1 MINGNIING
10 NTINGD
16 SFIYKYLTVNEIVKI
31 NESESFKRNFGLNL
45 NENIFIHDQQT
56 KFFNKGIPENEGL
69 KISESVI
76 IELGNFVM
84 HIEDEPVHTIE
95 SLSFDL
101 QKEVLMDEYIEYYV
115 NLLIMQYRNK
125 TKAVKHIT
133 AIVKAA
139 LIDLLPSILQNSF
152 SIDSAQGPQLDILG
166 KYIGISRKVNSFTSF
181 VVLSDID
188 YRLLLKIKIATNNLG
203 SSFLDI
209 QDFINNNLSGTLK
222 AFDHKDMS
230 MSFFMSSQ
238 IISQTLA
245 QVIVQQDLLPRP
257 MGVGSSAIVYL
268 SSTTNVFGF
277 RSYSFDSL
285 DQVGFNTYSN
295 YNTEYQFLKYEDTP

>member
-1 MINGNIING
+1 MINENIING

-268 SSTTNVFGF
+268 NSTNNVFGF
-277 RSYSFDSL
+277 RSYSFDSQ

>member
-1 MINGNIING
+1 MINENIING

-16 SFIYKYLTVNEIVKI
+16 GLIYKYLTINEIIKI
-31 NESESFKRNFGLNL
+31 NESESFKRNFGINL
-45 NENIFIHDQQT
+45 NENVFIHEQQK
-56 KFFNKGIPENEGL
+56 KFFNKGIPENENL
-69 KISESVI
+69 KVFENVH
-76 IELGNFVM
+76 IEKGNFVM
-84 HIEDEPVHTIE
+84 HIEDEPVHLHE

-101 QKEVLMDEYIEYYV
+101 QKEVLMNDFIDYYV

-203 SSFLDI
+203 SSFFDI
-209 QDFINNNLSGTLK
+209 QDFIKNNLSGTLK

-245 QVIVQQDLLPRP
+245 QVIVKQDLLPKP
-257 MGVGSSAIVYL
+257 MGVGSAAIVYL
-268 SSTTNVFGF
+268 NDTNKVFGF

>member
-16 SFIYKYLTVNEIVKI
+16 SFIYKYLTINEIVKI

-56 KFFNKGIPENEGL
+56 KFFNKGIPENEEL
-69 KISESVI
+69 KISESVVI
-76 IELGNFVM
+76 ALGNFVM

-101 QKEVLMDEYIEYYV
+101 QKEVLMNDHIEYYV

-188 YRLLLKIKIATNNLG
+188 YRILLKIKIATNNLG

-268 SSTTNVFGF
+268 NSTNNVFGF